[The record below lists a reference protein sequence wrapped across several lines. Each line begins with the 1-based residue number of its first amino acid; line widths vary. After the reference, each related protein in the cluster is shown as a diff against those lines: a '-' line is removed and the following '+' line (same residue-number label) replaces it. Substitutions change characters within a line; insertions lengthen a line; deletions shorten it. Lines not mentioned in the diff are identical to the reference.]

1 MMRRWLGVAMLAT
14 VAIAVPSAQ
23 QDVNRLLDDA
33 DASMRASNPA
43 AARPLYELALGAARA
58 GTREQEVARALFGLG
73 QVARR
78 ERHTDD
84 ARARIADALAIYERL
99 ADHAGIARANQ
110 QLAEMEGDVNQSG
123 SLFERAAAAAR
134 TAGDADL
141 EGQALHDYGDRLFG
155 AGRYED
161 ALDRLSR
168 AAAVFE
174 RSGARADLGTVYNSI
189 GRVYRAHGRLD
200 EALQYQHA
208 ALKLHRTTGDQLML
222 VQSLNAVAVVY
233 QRLHDLKSARTYLDE
248 ALAVAA
254 TLPASASAARAQDFL
269 RANMA
274 DLLSD
279 LGHLA
284 PAAVA
289 LEQVIANGRDDYRA
303 ERYTQ
308 LSRVYRGL
316 GRGEEALA
324 TAEKAVSYCGQE
336 PVSCIAAYNAR
347 SDAHAGL
354 GNRDL
359 ALLDLSQTLS
369 AIENLRLK
377 LLPSDTFKRD
387 FTTYYKEAYSNAIA
401 RQLEGGRDRDA
412 LETAELARSRAFL
425 DLLASRAIAP
435 AVVNASPA
443 LPLTLR
449 GSPASSVASP
459 ATMPSAKV
467 ADLALTAARL
477 RSTLVLYWVGADETV
492 IWVVKADGGVHT
504 RRVSV
509 KRARLAALVHET
521 APFAKTMDGRAPVM
535 LRELSTAWR
544 ELHRLLIAPVKAEL
558 PSAAGSLLT
567 IVPHDVLSNLS
578 FAALQDGRGR
588 YLLEDYALH
597 YAPAGALFQ
606 FTAAQPRLPSRAG
619 PVLMVADPQTT
630 RRSALDVPLPRL
642 PGARLEASAITREWR
657 VGEVLALSGQA
668 ATESAVREQAA
679 TRSILHFAAHTVV
692 RDDDPFASYLA
703 LTRSSADEEADGVLT
718 AQEVYRLSLRADLV
732 VLSGCRSASG
742 TIAGDGM
749 ATFARAFLY
758 AGSASLIASVWEVA
772 DQPSHRLFPSFYRA
786 WLGGATKAAALRQA
800 QLELLADLRAGRVRV
815 PTAVGPVPVPEHPVF
830 WAGFSLFGEPN

>member
-1 MMRRWLGVAMLAT
+1 MKRLWLGAVILAT
-14 VAIAVPSAQ
+14 VAIAAPAAQ
-23 QDVNRLLDDA
+23 LDISRLLDDA
-33 DASMRASNPA
+33 DASMRASNPTQ
-43 AARPLYELALGAARA
+43 ARALYEQALGAARA
-58 GTREQEVARALFGLG
+58 GTREPELARALFGLG

-78 ERHTDD
+78 ERRIDD
-84 ARARIADALAIYERL
+84 ARASFSDALAIYDRL
-99 ADHAGIARANQ
+99 ADHAGIARASH
-110 QLAEMEGDVNQSG
+110 QLAEMEGDVARSG
-123 SLFERAAAAAR
+123 GWFERAAAAAR
-134 TAGDADL
+134 LAGMAGL
-141 EGQALHDYGDRLFG
+141 EGEALHDYGDRLFNS
-155 AGRYED
+155 GRYEE
-161 ALDRLSR
+161 ALERLSR
-168 AAAVFE
+168 AAALYE
-174 RSGARADLGTVYNSI
+174 SAGARVDLGTVYNSI

-208 ALKLHRTTGDQLML
+208 ALKLHRTAGHQLML
-222 VQSLNAVAVVY
+222 VQSLNAVAVIY
-233 QRLHDLKSARTYLDE
+233 QRLHDLKSARAYLEE
-248 ALAVAA
+248 ALAEAA
-254 TLPASASAARAQDFL
+254 KLPASASTARAQDFL

-274 DLLSD
+274 DLLAD
-279 LGHLA
+279 LGQLA
-284 PAAVA
+284 PAATA
-289 LEQVIANGRDDYRA
+289 LEQVIAGGRDEFRA

-308 LSRVYRGL
+308 LSRAYHGL

-324 TAEKAVSYCGQE
+324 AAEQAVSLCGQE
-336 PVSCIAAYNAR
+336 PTVCIVAYNAR
-347 SDAHAGL
+347 SDAHAAL
-354 GNRDL
+354 GHRDL
-359 ALLDLSQTLS
+359 ALLDLSQVLS
-369 AIENLRLK
+369 AIENLRAR
-377 LLPSDTFKRD
+377 LLPSDLFKRD
-387 FTTYYKEAYSNAIA
+387 FTTYYKDAYSNAIA

-449 GSPASSVASP
+449 GGPATSVASP

-467 ADLALTAARL
+467 ADLARTAERL
-477 RSTLVLYWVGADETV
+477 RSTLLLYWVGADETV
-492 IWVVKADGGVHT
+492 IWVVKADGAVQS
-504 RRVSV
+504 RRVNV
-509 KRARLAALVHET
+509 KRARLDALVRET
-521 APFAKTMDGRAPVM
+521 APFATAADGRTPVT
-535 LRELSTAWR
+535 LREPTTAWR
-544 ELHRLLIAPVKAEL
+544 ELYRLLIAPVKADL
-558 PSAAGSLLT
+558 PTAAGSLLT
-567 IVPHDVLSNLS
+567 IVPHDVLANLS
-578 FAALQDGRGR
+578 YAALQDGRGR

-597 YAPAGALFQ
+597 YAPAGALLQ
-606 FTAAQPRLPSRAG
+606 FTAAQPRLPSRVG

-630 RRSALDVPLPRL
+630 RRSKLDVPLPPL

-703 LTRSSADEEADGVLT
+703 LARSSADEDADGVLT

-758 AGSASLIASVWEVA
+758 AGAASLMASVWEVA
-772 DQPSHRLFPSFYRA
+772 DQPSHRLFPTFYRA
-786 WLGGATKAAALRQA
+786 WLGGDTKASALRKA

-815 PTAVGPVPVPEHPVF
+815 PTAVGPIPVPEHPVF

>member
-1 MMRRWLGVAMLAT
+1 MMRLWLGVAILAT
-14 VAIAVPSAQ
+14 AAMAMPAAQ
-23 QDVNRLLDDA
+23 QDVNHLLDAA
-33 DASMRASNPA
+33 DASLRASNA
-43 AARPLYELALGAARA
+43 AHARPLYEQALGAARA
-58 GTREQEVARALFGLG
+58 GTREQDVARALLGLG

-78 ERHTDD
+78 ERRTDD
-84 ARARIADALAIYERL
+84 ARARITDALGIYERL
-99 ADHAGIARANQ
+99 ADHAGIARASH
-110 QLAEMEGDVNQSG
+110 QLAEMEGDVDRSG
-123 SLFERAAAAAR
+123 GLFERAAAAAR

-141 EGQALHDYGDRLFG
+141 EGQAMHDYGDRLFA
-155 AGRYED
+155 AGRYEE
-161 ALDRLSR
+161 AFERLTR
-168 AAAVFE
+168 AAAIYE

-208 ALKLHRTTGDQLML
+208 ALKLHRTTGDQFML
-222 VQSLNAVAVVY
+222 VQSLNAVAVIY
-233 QRLHDLKSARTYLDE
+233 QRRHDLKSATTYLEE
-248 ALAVAA
+248 ALALAA
-254 TLPASASAARAQDFL
+254 KLPASASAARAQDFL

-274 DLLSD
+274 DVLAD
-279 LGHLA
+279 LGQLA
-284 PAAVA
+284 PAAAA
-289 LEQVIANGRDDYRA
+289 LEQVIAGGRDDYRA
-303 ERYTQ
+303 VRYLQ
-308 LSRVYRGL
+308 LSRAYRGL

-324 TAEKAVSYCGQE
+324 AAEQAVSHCGQE
-336 PVSCIAAYNAR
+336 PVTCIAAYNAR

-359 ALLDLSQTLS
+359 ALLDLSQTLT
-369 AIENLRLK
+369 AIENLRAK
-377 LLPSDTFKRD
+377 LLPSDLFKRD
-387 FTTYYKEAYSNAIA
+387 FTASYKDAYSNAIA

-425 DLLASRAIAP
+425 DLLASRSIAP
-435 AVVNASPA
+435 AVVTAPPA
-443 LPLTLR
+443 MPLILR
-449 GSPASSVASP
+449 GGAPVTVASP

-477 RSTLVLYWVGADETV
+477 RSTLLLYWVGADETV
-492 IWVVKADGGVHT
+492 IWVVKADGAVQT
-504 RRVSV
+504 RRVNV
-509 KRARLAALVHET
+509 KRARLAALVRET
-521 APFAKTMDGRAPVM
+521 APFAAAPAGGAPVT

-544 ELHRLLIAPVKAEL
+544 ELYRLLIVPVKAEL
-558 PSAAGSLLT
+558 PAAGGSLLT
-567 IVPHDVLSNLS
+567 IVPHDVLSDLS

-606 FTAAQPRLPSRAG
+606 FTAAQPRPPSRAG
-619 PVLMVADPQTT
+619 PVLMIADPQTT
-630 RRSALDVPLPRL
+630 RRSTLDVPLPRL

-657 VGEVLALSGQA
+657 AGEVLALSGQA

-679 TRSILHFAAHTVV
+679 TRSVLHFAAHTVV
-692 RDDDPFASYLA
+692 REDDPFASYLA
-703 LTRSSADEEADGVLT
+703 LTRSSADEDADGVLT
-718 AQEVYRLSLRADLV
+718 AQEVYRLRLRADLV

-772 DQPSHRLFPSFYRA
+772 DQPAHRLFPAFYRA
-786 WLGGATKAAALRQA
+786 WLGGATKAAALRHA